1 MSKIGDWYWHV
12 HHEVLCEPLTEPLAN
27 RRKYVR
33 ETKPK
38 SKIPIRLKW
47 MTPVKGKVPVALV
60 KAWAAY
66 DKAWAA
72 YDKAG
77 AAYDKA
83 WAAYDKAWAAYDKAW
98 AAYDKARAARDK
110 AWDAARPALERLHKK
125 EHGNECP
132 WNGRTLFG

>member
-1 MSKIGDWYWHV
+1 VGKTLYRRNVLSRSIIYYWHV

-66 DKAWAA
+66 DKA
-72 YDKAG
+72 G
-77 AAYDKA
+77 
-83 WAAYDKAWAAYDKAW
+83 AAYDKAWAAYDKAW

>member
-66 DKAWAA
+66 DKA
-72 YDKAG
+72 G

-83 WAAYDKAWAAYDKAW
+83 WAAYDKAG
-98 AAYDKARAARDK
+98 
-110 AWDAARPALERLHKK
+110 DAARPALERLHKK

-132 WNGRTLFG
+132 WNVRTLFG